1 MTQPETLPSQVL
13 IKEAMLDLLKGSING
28 LHIKDIE
35 SGVAKRLS
43 LSKPQIEIMHKG
55 KRTMLGYKLAWARSA
70 AKKEGLIESTRSS
83 FWKIV
88 N

>member
-1 MTQPETLPSQVL
+1 MTQPEALPSQAL
-13 IKEAMLDLLKGSING
+13 IKEAMLDLLKGSTDG

-43 LSKPQIEIMHKG
+43 LSKPQMEIIHKG

-88 N
+88 S